1 MGLLQNRPFLGTP
14 VLQPT
19 GLEPFLSSPRA
30 PRSNK
35 HMKFLHLPPDPQLL
49 NGWSVKTLPSP
60 YTNIYHTPWSPLF
73 TDILSPPHNI
83 SGKVIPAMPPASR
96 IISDIIP
103 SFAWPIQKQRRG
115 QKELM
120 FSREPLGF
128 LVSPLSIF
136 HNFWRTIQMLIHRH
150 IVTKR
155 LSSSRTILSFP

>member
-1 MGLLQNRPFLGTP
+1 MDLLQNRLFLGTP
-14 VLQPT
+14 VLKPIVF
-19 GLEPFLSSPRA
+19 EPFLSSPRA

-35 HMKFLHLPPDPQLL
+35 HLQLLHLHPDPHLL
-49 NGWSVKTLPSP
+49 NGWSVKILPSP

-83 SGKVIPAMPPASR
+83 SVKVIPAMPPASR
-96 IISDIIP
+96 VISNIFP
-103 SFAWPIQKQRRG
+103 FAWPMQKWRGG

-120 FSREPLGF
+120 LPRELLGF
-128 LVSPLSIF
+128 LVFPLSIF

-150 IVTKR
+150 IVTKC